1 MSILQSLLALLLLP
15 QPVVPLQ
22 RIVIPGWVAI
32 SGPPTEEELRCTYF
46 SEDCWA
52 LSVKDGRIIPVPCP
66 IREHADP
73 LPFSYSSGPDR
84 KGKRSVRRLRDG
96 WLVGFDDG
104 EFGGGLWC
112 FSPDGRE
119 SRRLRPPADAPASPA
134 DPFRAENVRGLPTL
148 GTEQLV
154 LMGLDH
160 LGGRSGRVF
169 RIVSQEGAW
178 ELAPVAVLDS
188 QPDSWFVDGEQLL
201 IVTETGIWELQ
212 LNGDLTKLLGIE
224 IRSLSTSTLIRGP
237 DQALYLGLRH
247 YILRL
252 EQKGGEWLE
261 TWFVP
266 SNCQHVRYE
275 GERCICAP
283 ESQ

>member
-1 MSILQSLLALLLLP
+1 
-15 QPVVPLQ
+15 
-22 RIVIPGWVAI
+22 
-32 SGPPTEEELRCTYF
+32 
-46 SEDCWA
+46 
-52 LSVKDGRIIPVPCP
+52 
-66 IREHADP
+66 
-73 LPFSYSSGPDR
+73 
-84 KGKRSVRRLRDG
+84 
-96 WLVGFDDG
+96 
-104 EFGGGLWC
+104 
-112 FSPDGRE
+112 
-119 SRRLRPPADAPASPA
+119 
-134 DPFRAENVRGLPTL
+134 
-148 GTEQLV
+148 
-154 LMGLDH
+154 MGLDH

-224 IRSLSTSTLIRGP
+224 IPRHSTSTLIRGP
-237 DQALYLGLRH
+237 DRALYLGLRH

-283 ESQ
+283 DSQ